1 MWNNFF
7 KRCLTLKL
15 TEGKKIKVETF
26 QKSFQNFVL
35 FKLQT
40 KYFKMNNDNIW
51 STFILRKASSLSF
64 ESGLTIFEVIR
75 ILLVFRALVKHDYMA
90 ENKYLHSYFYIIT
103 KILALFFVLVFIK
116 IGLKSSFSFLLYI
129 RWKRQSCI
137 RISLLFLKEWVRDL
151 EKC

>member
-1 MWNNFF
+1 MEQLF
-7 KRCLTLKL
+7 KALFDTKVNRRGEK
-15 TEGKKIKVETF
+15 KVETF

-40 KYFKMNNDNIW
+40 KYFKMKNGNIW

-90 ENKYLHSYFYIIT
+90 ENKYLHSYFHIIT
-103 KILALFFVLVFIK
+103 KILALFFLLVFIK

-137 RISLLFLKEWVRDL
+137 RISLLFLKEWVRD
-151 EKC
+151 